1 MTDEQSTYSMLRD
14 QLVAQVIEFR
24 SATRERDLIT
34 RMVANHELVRRQVSD
49 HLNPVQLLL
58 GDET

>member
-1 MTDEQSTYSMLRD
+1 MLRD

-24 SATRERDLIT
+24 SASHERDLIT